1 MPDDSVTRGDLEA
14 FRSEL
19 KTDIANTRL
28 EIAQLRTEMS
38 ERFGAVQATMNERF
52 GAVQATMNER
62 FGAVQAT
69 MNERFEA
76 VQAEFGAAR
85 ADLADVR
92 KDLAV
97 LQVDIRKDLAT
108 FGRQQDQMRQELRD
122 MRQSMD
128 RWQATTARQLWTMV
142 SVVSG
147 AVIVGILKLV
157 LFP

>member
-1 MPDDSVTRGDLEA
+1 MTRGDLEVL
-14 FRSEL
+14 RSEL
-19 KTDIANTRL
+19 KDDIAHTRL
-28 EIAQLRTEMS
+28 EVAQLRTDIS
-38 ERFGAVQATMNERF
+38 ERFGAV
-52 GAVQATMNER
+52 
-62 FGAVQAT
+62 
-69 MNERFEA
+69 
-76 VQAEFGAAR
+76 R

-92 KDLAV
+92 KELAV

-108 FGRQQDQMRQELRD
+108 FGQQHDQMRQELRD

-157 LFP
+157 FFP